1 MCGQAGPAT
10 VPLQYAGRHQH
21 RRREIVGEL
30 FHPVASCV
38 ARLFVVRGWHRVPGE
53 DVKQLVCEIE
63 MTAAGHFTPCDQ
75 DCIQFRK
82 TAGRPRD
89 AGLRV
94 HHEHQDCEF
103 PFHHFAQT
111 RRRDIAQGEF
121 YRESF
126 AGMRF
131 LETGLPAEPKR
142 PAHKR
147 GAVSHLRC
155 QIPECSDPAS
165 GSAFVRCE
173 LASLNPGVSPA
184 EAALPD
190 QQKRIREVFQGS
202 TQHLAC
208 AHQFVGGYSPDA
220 RLYGRDS
227 LSILEA
233 EETVSPS
240 DYSRRISGVPC
251 QIATCGARFRNAAI
265 QRPARRSYVA
275 SWPACNPG
283 VPFSKLSQLTACP
296 AKPAEAALPDQQKR
310 IREVFQ
316 GSTQHLAC
324 AHQFV
329 GGSPVGRAMAPRAR
343 TAKSGAEIPA
353 CAAHRAPP
361 RPSYRR
367 RRAPHTG
374 RDSLSILEAEETG
387 KAVLGELALF
397 AQRIDACA
405 DGRLRRARWNSC
417 TFWHATI
424 ICKPCHV
431 CRPAL
436 GGFTSGGGWW
446 LDEGKVTGSGGRW
459 G

>member
-38 ARLFVVRGWHRVPGE
+38 ARLFVVRGWHRVPGK

-103 PFHHFAQT
+103 PLHHFAQT

-121 YRESF
+121 CCESF
-126 AGMRF
+126 AGMHGF

-165 GSAFVRCE
+165 GSAFVSCE

-233 EETVSPS
+233 EET
-240 DYSRRISGVPC
+240 
-251 QIATCGARFRNAAI
+251 
-265 QRPARRSYVA
+265 
-275 SWPACNPG
+275 
-283 VPFSKLSQLTACP
+283 
-296 AKPAEAALPDQQKR
+296 
-310 IREVFQ
+310 
-316 GSTQHLAC
+316 
-324 AHQFV
+324 
-329 GGSPVGRAMAPRAR
+329 
-343 TAKSGAEIPA
+343 
-353 CAAHRAPP
+353 
-361 RPSYRR
+361 
-367 RRAPHTG
+367 
-374 RDSLSILEAEETG
+374 G

-405 DGRLRRARWNSC
+405 DGDFAGEVEFLHLLACNNYMQTVPCMSTGARRVYVGRWVVVGRG
-417 TFWHATI
+417 
-424 ICKPCHV
+424 KGYRV
-431 CRPAL
+431 RRPV
-436 GGFTSGGGWW
+436 GV
-446 LDEGKVTGSGGRW
+446 KGSGRAGR
-459 G
+459 